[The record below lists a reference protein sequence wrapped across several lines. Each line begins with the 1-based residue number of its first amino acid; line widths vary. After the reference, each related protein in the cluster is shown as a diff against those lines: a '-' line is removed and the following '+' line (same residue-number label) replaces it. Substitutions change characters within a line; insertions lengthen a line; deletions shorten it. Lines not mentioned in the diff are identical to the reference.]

1 MTIRLIVAYFLMY
14 SGAGF
19 ALITVL
25 GLLRFPDVYTRIH
38 AGAVVLTISAVLVTM
53 GTAVYVWEFFLSA
66 KIVLI
71 GMFFLFSNP
80 MATHAI
86 ARASYH
92 SEVALP
98 KDSAIDAY
106 SEYLGRDYDDSNSNS

>member
-1 MTIRLIVAYFLMY
+1 MITGSAFAIV
-14 SGAGF
+14 
-19 ALITVL
+19 TVL

-53 GTAVYVWEFFLSA
+53 GTAIYVWDLFLSA

-71 GMFFLFSNP
+71 GIFFLFSNP

-86 ARASYH
+86 ARASYKRQI
-92 SEVALP
+92 ALP
-98 KDSAIDAY
+98 EEYEIDAY
-106 SEYLGRDYDDSNSNS
+106 SDYLGRDA

>member
-1 MTIRLIVAYFLMY
+1 MTLRLIISYFLMITG
-14 SGAGF
+14 SAF
-19 ALITVL
+19 AIVTVL

-53 GTAVYVWEFFLSA
+53 GTAIYVWDLFLSA

-71 GMFFLFSNP
+71 GIFFLFSNP

-86 ARASYH
+86 ARASYKRQI
-92 SEVALP
+92 ALP
-98 KDSAIDAY
+98 EEYEIDAY
-106 SEYLGRDYDDSNSNS
+106 SDYLGRDA

>member
-1 MTIRLIVAYFLMY
+1 MPIRLIISYFLMLTG
-14 SGAGF
+14 SAF
-19 ALITVL
+19 AIVTVL

-53 GTAVYVWEFFLSA
+53 GTAIYVWDFFLSA

-71 GMFFLFSNP
+71 GIFFLFSNP

-86 ARASYH
+86 ARASYKR
-92 SEVALP
+92 EIALP
-98 KDSAIDAY
+98 QEYEIDAY
-106 SEYLGRDYDDSNSNS
+106 SDYLGRDA

>member
-1 MTIRLIVAYFLMY
+1 MTLRLIISYFLMITG
-14 SGAGF
+14 SAF
-19 ALITVL
+19 AIVTVL

-53 GTAVYVWEFFLSA
+53 GTAIYVWDFFLSA

-71 GMFFLFSNP
+71 GIFFLFSNP

-86 ARASYH
+86 ARASYKRQI
-92 SEVALP
+92 ALP
-98 KDSAIDAY
+98 EEYEIDAY
-106 SEYLGRDYDDSNSNS
+106 SDYLGRDA

>member
-1 MTIRLIVAYFLMY
+1 MPIRLIISYFLMITG
-14 SGAGF
+14 SAF
-19 ALITVL
+19 AIVTVL

-53 GTAVYVWEFFLSA
+53 GTAIYVWDFFLSA

-71 GMFFLFSNP
+71 GIFFLFSNP

-86 ARASYH
+86 ARASYKR
-92 SEVALP
+92 EVALP
-98 KDSAIDAY
+98 QEYEIDAY
-106 SEYLGRDYDDSNSNS
+106 SDYLGRDA

>member
-1 MTIRLIVAYFLMY
+1 MPIRLIFSYFLMITG
-14 SGAGF
+14 SAF
-19 ALITVL
+19 AIVTVL

-53 GTAVYVWEFFLSA
+53 GTAIYVWELFLSA

-71 GMFFLFSNP
+71 GIFFLFSNP

-86 ARASYH
+86 ARASYKR
-92 SEVALP
+92 EIALP
-98 KDSAIDAY
+98 QEYEIDAY
-106 SEYLGRDYDDSNSNS
+106 SDYLGRDA

>member
-1 MTIRLIVAYFLMY
+1 MPIRLIISYFLMLTG
-14 SGAGF
+14 SAF
-19 ALITVL
+19 AIVTVL

-53 GTAVYVWEFFLSA
+53 GTAIYVWDFFLSA

-71 GMFFLFSNP
+71 GIFFLFSNP

-86 ARASYH
+86 ARASYKR
-92 SEVALP
+92 EIALP
-98 KDSAIDAY
+98 KEYEIDAY
-106 SEYLGRDYDDSNSNS
+106 SDYLGRDV

>member
-1 MTIRLIVAYFLMY
+1 MPIRLIISYFLMITG
-14 SGAGF
+14 SAF
-19 ALITVL
+19 AIVTVL

-53 GTAVYVWEFFLSA
+53 GTAIYVWEFFLSA

-71 GMFFLFSNP
+71 GIFFLFSNP

-86 ARASYH
+86 ARASYKR
-92 SEVALP
+92 EIALP
-98 KDSAIDAY
+98 QEYEIDAY
-106 SEYLGRDYDDSNSNS
+106 SDYLGRDA

>member
-1 MTIRLIVAYFLMY
+1 MITGSAFAIV
-14 SGAGF
+14 
-19 ALITVL
+19 TVL

-53 GTAVYVWEFFLSA
+53 GTAIYVWEFFLSA

-71 GMFFLFSNP
+71 GIFFLFSNP

-86 ARASYH
+86 ARASYKR
-92 SEVALP
+92 EIALP
-98 KDSAIDAY
+98 QEYEIDAY
-106 SEYLGRDYDDSNSNS
+106 SDYLGRDA

>member
-1 MTIRLIVAYFLMY
+1 MITGSAFAIV
-14 SGAGF
+14 
-19 ALITVL
+19 TVL

-53 GTAVYVWEFFLSA
+53 GTAIYVWDFFLSA

-71 GMFFLFSNP
+71 GIFFLFSNP

-86 ARASYH
+86 ARASYKR
-92 SEVALP
+92 EVALP
-98 KDSAIDAY
+98 QEYEIDAY
-106 SEYLGRDYDDSNSNS
+106 SDYLGRDA

>member
-1 MTIRLIVAYFLMY
+1 MPIRLIISYFLMLTG
-14 SGAGF
+14 SAF
-19 ALITVL
+19 AVVTVL

-53 GTAVYVWEFFLSA
+53 GTAIYVWDFFLSA

-71 GMFFLFSNP
+71 GIFFLFSNP

-86 ARASYH
+86 ARASYKRQI
-92 SEVALP
+92 ALP
-98 KDSAIDAY
+98 EEYEIDAY
-106 SEYLGRDYDDSNSNS
+106 SDYLGRDA

>member
-1 MTIRLIVAYFLMY
+1 MTLRLILVYILMGTG
-14 SGAGF
+14 SVF
-19 ALITVL
+19 AVITVL

-53 GTAVYVWEFFLSA
+53 GTAIYVWDLFLSA

-71 GMFFLFSNP
+71 GIFFLYSNP

-86 ARASYH
+86 ARASYKR
-92 SEVALP
+92 EIALP
-98 KDSAIDAY
+98 REYEIDAY
-106 SEYLGRDYDDSNSNS
+106 SDYLGRDD

>member
-1 MTIRLIVAYFLMY
+1 MPIRLIISYFLMITG
-14 SGAGF
+14 SAF
-19 ALITVL
+19 AIVTVL

-53 GTAVYVWEFFLSA
+53 GTAIYVWDFFLSA

-71 GMFFLFSNP
+71 GIFFLFSNP

-86 ARASYH
+86 ARASYKR
-92 SEVALP
+92 EIALP
-98 KDSAIDAY
+98 QEYEIDAY
-106 SEYLGRDYDDSNSNS
+106 SDYLGRDA